1 MRGMRIGRKL
11 QTLFALAG
19 SAILGFGGLSVWM
32 ANSGT
37 AAIQVIHGER
47 MVPLAL
53 LQEIQR
59 DVREVETRLVGVR
72 VDLFSAKDSQNHLA
86 RVLPAIK
93 LRWAKFATLS
103 RGDQERRLAG
113 DMEARLQQFYGLASK
128 IEAVY
133 ASGDTAPLKGIIE
146 GEWLDLRA
154 PLFKLL
160 ATLID
165 AQEAA
170 VREEVE
176 RAKTRS
182 RRAAWIAAL
191 GVLASLGV
199 LVPLTLPLARR
210 ITRTHAEIVC
220 KVQQAAAGDLTV
232 RIQADSEDELGQ
244 MGQALNRMLEGFHDI
259 MAQVHQATHQA
270 ASAAQHLATGSEQ
283 LSSGA
288 QEQASA
294 LEETA
299 ASLEEMTG
307 SVKQNADNARQA
319 NQMAVSARDGAERGG
334 RVVREAVASME
345 AITHSSKQISE
356 IITTIDEIAFQT
368 NLLALNAAVE
378 AARAGEQ
385 GRGFAVVA
393 SEVRGLAQRSA
404 AASKEIKTLITDS
417 VGKVEDGSKLVNKSG
432 ETLQEIVASAKRVAD
447 LIADISAASVE
458 QAQGIEQ
465 VNKAVTQM
473 DSVTQQNAA
482 QTEKLSTTAQSLA
495 SQAAQLSANV
505 ERFKLDISMAGAR
518 TLFSL
523 ARTKHLGWK
532 VRIQAFLAG
541 KEEVNAEQAGNP
553 KVCDLGKW
561 LYAEGMAR
569 YGSIPEMVELERVH
583 ADMHAVV
590 QDVVQMKH
598 SGNVRA
604 AQEGAAQVDR
614 MSDRVVALLT
624 AVEGKVGQGQ
634 THGGSDTAS
643 ETRKVVSLKA
653 DATRRT
659 LRLPVASAATRTDD
673 IQGTFAQSSRDE
685 FAA

>member
-11 QTLFALAG
+11 QIVFALAG
-19 SAILGFGGLSVWM
+19 GAILGFGGLSVWM

-37 AAIQVIHGER
+37 NAIQVIHAER
-47 MVPLAL
+47 MVPLAF

-86 RVLPAIK
+86 RVLPAMK
-93 LRWAKFATLS
+93 QRWAKFATLT

-154 PLFKLL
+154 PLLKPL
-160 ATLID
+160 ATLIE

-199 LVPLTLPLARR
+199 LIPLTLPLARR
-210 ITRTHAEIVC
+210 IARTHAEIVS

-232 RIQADSEDELGQ
+232 RIQADSKDELGQ

-259 MAQVHQATHQA
+259 MAQVHQAAHQA
-270 ASAAQHLATGSEQ
+270 ASAAQHLANGSEQ

-288 QEQASA
+288 QVQASA

-299 ASLEEMTG
+299 ASLEEMT
-307 SVKQNADNARQA
+307 STVKQNADNARQA

-334 RVVREAVASME
+334 TVVREAVASME
-345 AITHSSKQISE
+345 AITHSSKQIAE

-393 SEVRGLAQRSA
+393 SEVRALAQRSA
-404 AASKEIKTLITDS
+404 AASKEIKALITDS
-417 VGKVEDGSKLVNKSG
+417 VVKVEDGSKLVNKSG
-432 ETLQEIVASAKRVAD
+432 ETLQEIVASVKRVAG
-447 LIADISAASVE
+447 LIAEISAASVE

-482 QTEKLSTTAQSLA
+482 QTEKLSSTAQSLA
-495 SQAAQLSANV
+495 SQAEQLSTEV
-505 ERFKLDISMAGAR
+505 ERFKLDLSKAGAR

-541 KEEVNAEQAGNP
+541 KEEVDAEQAGNP
-553 KVCDLGKW
+553 KACDLGRW
-561 LYAEGMAR
+561 LYAEGMTR

-590 QDVVQMKH
+590 RRVVQMKH
-598 SGNVRA
+598 SGDVRA
-604 AQEGAAQVDR
+604 AQEGAAKVER
-614 MSDRVVALLT
+614 MSEQVVALLT
-624 AVEGKVGQGQ
+624 AVERRLGQGQ
-634 THGGSDTAS
+634 TEGGSDAALDTK
-643 ETRKVVSLKA
+643 KVVPLKVKLKQRA
-653 DATRRT
+653 
-659 LRLPVASAATRTDD
+659 PVPPVMSASTGTDD
-673 IQGTFAQSSRDE
+673 AQGMFAQP
-685 FAA
+685 